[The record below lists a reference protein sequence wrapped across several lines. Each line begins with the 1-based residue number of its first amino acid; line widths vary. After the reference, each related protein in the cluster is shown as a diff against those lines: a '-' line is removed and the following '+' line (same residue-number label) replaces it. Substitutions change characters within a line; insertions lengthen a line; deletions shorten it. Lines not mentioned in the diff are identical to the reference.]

1 MAVKPIPDGYATVT
15 PYLYVRGA
23 ARAID
28 FYSKAF
34 GAIELYRLA
43 NPDGRIGHA
52 EILIGTS
59 RIMLADEFPEMN
71 VKGPQSLEGTSVSFL
86 IYVEDVDARFD
97 RAIAAGA
104 TVLRPLKDQFYGDRS
119 GTLADPFGHSWT
131 IATHVEDVSPEEMQ
145 APRSRYKTTR
155 QCLTANPGCSRWGGV
170 RILHDGYVGRFDRDK
185 SQTVRAWMGSFPG
198 CANKGMSL

>member
-1 MAVKPIPDGYATVT
+1 MGSHSTYLSQSKMRGQELLWKTRLGWGRIQRTNRIAGDEPITCSTLESPRSSIMAVKPIPDGYATVT
-15 PYLYVRGA
+15 PYLYVRDA

-86 IYVEDVDARFD
+86 IYVEDVDAQFD

-104 TVLRPLKDQFYGDRS
+104 TVLRPLKDQMDRS
-119 GTLADPFGHSWT
+119 AFRNHYP
-131 IATHVEDVSPEEMQ
+131 V
-145 APRSRYKTTR
+145 
-155 QCLTANPGCSRWGGV
+155 
-170 RILHDGYVGRFDRDK
+170 
-185 SQTVRAWMGSFPG
+185 
-198 CANKGMSL
+198 

>member
-1 MAVKPIPDGYATVT
+1 MLHAREPEILHHGCQTDSGRIRHGHSH
-15 PYLYVRGA
+15 LYVRDA

-43 NPDGRIGHA
+43 NPDGRMGHA

-86 IYVEDVDARFD
+86 IYVEDVDAQFD

-104 TVLRPLKDQFYGDRS
+104 TVLGPLKDQMDRS
-119 GTLADPFGHSWT
+119 AFRNHYP
-131 IATHVEDVSPEEMQ
+131 V
-145 APRSRYKTTR
+145 
-155 QCLTANPGCSRWGGV
+155 
-170 RILHDGYVGRFDRDK
+170 
-185 SQTVRAWMGSFPG
+185 
-198 CANKGMSL
+198 

>member
-1 MAVKPIPDGYATVT
+1 MAVKPIPDGYGTIT
-15 PYLYVRGA
+15 PYLYIKDA

-28 FYSKAF
+28 FYVKAF

-43 NPDGRIGHA
+43 DPGGKIGHA

-59 RIMLADEFPEMN
+59 RIMLADEFPERN
-71 VKGPQSLEGTSVSFL
+71 VRGPQSLGGTSVSFL

-104 TVLRPLKDQFYGDRS
+104 TMLRAVKDQFYGDRS

-131 IATHVEDVSPEEMQ
+131 IATHVEDVSPEEMK
-145 APRSRYKTTR
+145 A
-155 QCLTANPGCSRWGGV
+155 
-170 RILHDGYVGRFDRDK
+170 RFEAAMKPAAD
-185 SQTVRAWMGSFPG
+185 A
-198 CANKGMSL
+198 

>member
-15 PYLYVRGA
+15 PYLYVRDA

-28 FYSKAF
+28 FYAKAF
-34 GAIELYRLA
+34 GAIELYRLP
-43 NPDGRIGHA
+43 NPGGKIGHA
-52 EILIGTS
+52 EILIATS

-97 RAIAAGA
+97 RAIAPGA

-131 IATHVEDVSPEEMQ
+131 IATHVEDVLPEEMQ
-145 APRSRYKTTR
+145 ARFEAAMRS
-155 QCLTANPGCSRWGGV
+155 PG
-170 RILHDGYVGRFDRDK
+170 D
-185 SQTVRAWMGSFPG
+185 T
-198 CANKGMSL
+198 

>member
-15 PYLYVRGA
+15 PYLYVRDA

-104 TVLRPLKDQFYGDRS
+104 TVLRPLATVLRPLKDQFYGDRS

-145 APRSRYKTTR
+145 ARFEVVIKP
-155 QCLTANPGCSRWGGV
+155 PGN
-170 RILHDGYVGRFDRDK
+170 
-185 SQTVRAWMGSFPG
+185 A
-198 CANKGMSL
+198 

>member
-15 PYLYVRGA
+15 PYLYVRDA

-86 IYVEDVDARFD
+86 IYVEDVDAQFD

-119 GTLADPFGHSWT
+119 GSLADPFGHSWT

-145 APRSRYKTTR
+145 ARVRSRYKTTR
-155 QCLTANPGCSRWGGV
+155 QCLTANPGWVLFR
-170 RILHDGYVGRFDRDK
+170 RATDEILEDYRRSMAAHRQEQKQGR
-185 SQTVRAWMGSFPG
+185 S
-198 CANKGMSL
+198 

>member
-15 PYLYVRGA
+15 PYLYVRDA

-86 IYVEDVDARFD
+86 IYVEDVDAQFD
-97 RAIAAGA
+97 RAIVAGA
-104 TVLRPLKDQFYGDRS
+104 TVLRPLKDQFYGDCS

-145 APRSRYKTTR
+145 ARVRSRDKTTR
-155 QCLTANPGCSRWGGV
+155 QCLTANPGWVLV
-170 RILHDGYVGRFDRDK
+170 RRATDEILEDDRRSMAAHRQEQKQGR
-185 SQTVRAWMGSFPG
+185 S
-198 CANKGMSL
+198 

>member
-15 PYLYVRGA
+15 PYLYVRDA

-71 VKGPQSLEGTSVSFL
+71 VKGPQSLEGTSVPKSGVSSSFL
-86 IYVEDVDARFD
+86 STSGVSRNPVSVHHSCPKRCSLGSDRF
-97 RAIAAGA
+97 RI
-104 TVLRPLKDQFYGDRS
+104 F
-119 GTLADPFGHSWT
+119 
-131 IATHVEDVSPEEMQ
+131 
-145 APRSRYKTTR
+145 SRR
-155 QCLTANPGCSRWGGV
+155 NS
-170 RILHDGYVGRFDRDK
+170 K
-185 SQTVRAWMGSFPG
+185 SV
-198 CANKGMSL
+198 

>member
-15 PYLYVRGA
+15 PHLYVRDA

-86 IYVEDVDARFD
+86 IYVEDVDAQFD

-131 IATHVEDVSPEEMQ
+131 IATHIEDVSPEEMQ
-145 APRSRYKTTR
+145 ARFRSRYKTTR
-155 QCLTANPGCSRWGGV
+155 QCLTANPG
-170 RILHDGYVGRFDRDK
+170 
-185 SQTVRAWMGSFPG
+185 
-198 CANKGMSL
+198 

>member
-1 MAVKPIPDGYATVT
+1 MAVKPIPEGYATVT
-15 PYLYVRGA
+15 PYLYVRDA

-28 FYSKAF
+28 FYTKAF
-34 GAIELYRLA
+34 AAIELYRMA

-71 VKGPQSLEGTSVSFL
+71 VKGPQSLEGTSVGFL

-131 IATHVEDVSPEEMQ
+131 IATHVEDVSPEEIQ
-145 APRSRYKTTR
+145 SRFASTMKHPEG
-155 QCLTANPGCSRWGGV
+155 A
-170 RILHDGYVGRFDRDK
+170 
-185 SQTVRAWMGSFPG
+185 
-198 CANKGMSL
+198 

>member
-15 PYLYVRGA
+15 PYLHVRDA

-28 FYSKAF
+28 FYMKAF
-34 GAIELYRLA
+34 GAIELFRLA
-43 NPDGRIGHA
+43 DPGGRIGHA

-71 VKGPQSLEGTSVSFL
+71 VKGPQSLEGTSVSFM

-104 TVLRPLKDQFYGDRS
+104 KVHQPIKDQFYGDRS
-119 GTLADPFGHSWT
+119 GSLTDPFGHHWT
-131 IATHVEDVSPEEMQ
+131 LATHVEDVPPEEMKLRFE
-145 APRSRYKTTR
+145 AALKS
-155 QCLTANPGCSRWGGV
+155 TAHP
-170 RILHDGYVGRFDRDK
+170 
-185 SQTVRAWMGSFPG
+185 
-198 CANKGMSL
+198 

>member
-15 PYLYVRGA
+15 PYLYVRDA

-28 FYSKAF
+28 FYAKAF

-43 NPDGRIGHA
+43 NPGGKIGHA

-71 VKGPQSLEGTSVSFL
+71 VKGPQSLKGTSVSFL
-86 IYVEDVDARFD
+86 IYVEDVDAQFD
-97 RAIAAGA
+97 HAIAAGA

-131 IATHVEDVSPEEMQ
+131 IATHVEDVSPAEMK
-145 APRSRYKTTR
+145 ARFESCYETTR
-155 QCLTANPGCSRWGGV
+155 QCLTANPGCSPV
-170 RILHDGYVGRFDRDK
+170 FPFRDWYETGK
-185 SQTVRAWMGSFPG
+185 ST
-198 CANKGMSL
+198 SLNPENSISR